1 MRYPQLSVQMLFM
14 KKKKNKIKQSDL
26 QGFKY
31 FKKLSQMLER
41 LHNAG
46 CERDRPGNRIL
57 HMDQYM
63 TLLLLCMFSPI
74 SKSLRSLQRAS
85 ELKKVQKKLRVPRS
99 SLGSLSEA
107 ARVFDSDL
115 LIGIIGELASEI
127 KPVPHSA
134 KFDDIKAILTIV
146 DGTLLKAL
154 PKTVDALWGD
164 RNANSFKAHIQYE
177 LLKAVPVKFQLTDG
191 KANEKAVLAQNL
203 ESGRFYVLD
212 RGYAKYGL
220 LQQIVDNDSHF
231 ACRIHDDSV
240 FEIIEERP
248 LDNDSLQAGVHK
260 DMIVKLGSAAV
271 RDDLKQPVRVIQLKA
286 TEQTQHSALRLP
298 NQGRKAPE
306 TMLIC
311 TDRLDLPAAVIALIY
326 LFRWQIEIFFRFFK
340 HILGCRHLL
349 SYCDNGIEL
358 QIYAAIIACLL
369 IALYTGRKPTL
380 RTYEMFCWYLAGW
393 ADEQELIA
401 HIERLQ
407 KQAAV

>member
-1 MRYPQLSVQMLFM
+1 
-14 KKKKNKIKQSDL
+14 
-26 QGFKY
+26 
-31 FKKLSQMLER
+31 MLER

-46 CERDRPGNRIL
+46 CQRDRAGNRIL

-74 SKSLRSLQRAS
+74 SKSLRSMQQAS

-115 LIGIIGELASEI
+115 LIGIIGELASEL
-127 KPVPHSA
+127 KPVAHNSRLN
-134 KFDDIKAILTIV
+134 DIKAILTIV
-146 DGTLLKAL
+146 DGTLLRAL
-154 PKTVDALWGD
+154 PKTVDALWCD
-164 RNANSFKAHIQYE
+164 RTANAFKAHVQYE

-191 KANEKAVLAQNL
+191 KANEKTVLAENL
-203 ESGRFYVLD
+203 EPGRFYVLD

-220 LQQIVDNDSHF
+220 LQQIIDVKSHF
-231 ACRIHDDSV
+231 VCRISDVASFNV
-240 FEIIEERP
+240 LEERQI
-248 LDNDSLQAGVHK
+248 DSDGLQAGIRS
-260 DMIVKLGSAAV
+260 DMIVRLGCESTKEH
-271 RDDLKQPVRVIQLKA
+271 LKQSVRVIQLKT
-286 TEQTQHSALRLP
+286 TEQTEYSARSLP
-298 NQGRKAPE
+298 YSGRKAPE

-311 TDRLDLPAAVIALIY
+311 TDRLDLPADVIALIY
-326 LFRWQIEIFFRFFK
+326 WYRWQIEIFFRFFK

-380 RTYEMFCWYLAGW
+380 RTYEMFCWYLSGW
-393 ADEQELIA
+393 ADEEELLA
-401 HIERLQ
+401 HIERLK
-407 KQAAV
+407 KQTTN

>member
-1 MRYPQLSVQMLFM
+1 M
-14 KKKKNKIKQSDL
+14 KEKKQKIKQNDL

-46 CERDRPGNRIL
+46 CQRDKAGNRIL

-74 SKSLRSLQRAS
+74 SKSLRSMQQAS

-115 LIGIIGELASEI
+115 LIEIIGELASQI
-127 KPVPHSA
+127 KPVLHSA
-134 KFDDIKAILTIV
+134 KLDDIKAILTIV

-164 RNANSFKAHIQYE
+164 RNANAFKAHVQYE
-177 LLKAVPVKFQLTDG
+177 LLKAVPIKYQLTDG

-203 ESGRFYVLD
+203 EAGRFYVLD
-212 RGYAKYGL
+212 RGYAKYEL
-220 LQQIVDNDSHF
+220 LQQIIDSSSHF
-231 ACRIHDDSV
+231 ACRVNDDCV
-240 FEIIEERP
+240 YQIIEQRD
-248 LDNDSLQAGVHK
+248 LDSDSLAAGVCR
-260 DMIVKLGSAAV
+260 DMVVELGSEPV
-271 RDDLKQPVRVIQLKA
+271 RDNLEQPVRIIEIKA
-286 TEQTQHSALRLP
+286 TERTQYTAHTLP
-298 NQGRKAPE
+298 YRGRKAPE
-306 TMLIC
+306 TMLVC
-311 TDRLDLPAAVIALIY
+311 TDRMDLPADVIALIY
-326 LFRWQIEIFFRFFK
+326 KCRWEIEIFFRFFK

-349 SYCDNGIEL
+349 SYCENGVEL

-380 RTYEMFCWYLAGW
+380 RTYEMFCWYLTGW
-393 ADEQELIA
+393 ADEEELTA
-401 HIERLQ
+401 HIERLK
-407 KQAAV
+407 KQTTK